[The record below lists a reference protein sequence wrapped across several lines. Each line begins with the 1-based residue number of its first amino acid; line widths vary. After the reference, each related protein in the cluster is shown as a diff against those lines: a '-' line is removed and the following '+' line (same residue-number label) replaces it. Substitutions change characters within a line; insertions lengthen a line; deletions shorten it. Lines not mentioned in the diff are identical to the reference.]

1 MKESGILYCQ
11 ACLKEANI
19 ATMPHEI
26 SPGAVEIDPVTGEAS
41 RSLASILAELR
52 RLAVAALDSGH
63 PLAAARIAGT
73 ADLLEAESLSRPPR
87 PSYPGR

>member
-1 MKESGILYCQ
+1 MTRE
-11 ACLKEANI
+11 N
-19 ATMPHEI
+19 
-26 SPGAVEIDPVTGEAS
+26 SPGPVEIDPVTGEVS

-73 ADLLEAESLSRPPR
+73 ADLLEADSLSRPPR